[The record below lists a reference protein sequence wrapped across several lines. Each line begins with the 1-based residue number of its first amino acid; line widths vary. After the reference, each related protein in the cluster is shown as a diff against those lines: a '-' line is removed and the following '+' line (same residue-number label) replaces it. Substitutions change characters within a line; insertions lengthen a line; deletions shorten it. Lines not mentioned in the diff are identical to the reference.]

1 VWIPDA
7 ADEPWTWR
15 GDGGDEERMAFDRGA
30 ALVDVIHAAVG
41 RETAAGARRPDDA
54 LPPATPPAIPPA
66 IPPATW
72 ADASRAIELAETV
85 PRSLVKGRAIDLHR
99 EEFSEIGTFKGTMAS
114 LGCAIVLGALFV
126 LVVAAVLGVVA
137 SQMRQEGQELQR
149 GLLRTLVGAW
159 PFMVLAV
166 MVLFLAIQVLPA
178 LLGLGRD
185 DDAR

>member
-1 VWIPDA
+1 
-7 ADEPWTWR
+7 
-15 GDGGDEERMAFDRGA
+15 
-30 ALVDVIHAAVG
+30 
-41 RETAAGARRPDDA
+41 
-54 LPPATPPAIPPA
+54 
-66 IPPATW
+66 
-72 ADASRAIELAETV
+72 
-85 PRSLVKGRAIDLHR
+85 
-99 EEFSEIGTFKGTMAS
+99 MAS

-137 SQMRQEGQELQR
+137 SQMREEGQELQR